1 MSKDRNDINELREHL
16 FATLRGVR
24 DKENPMDI
32 DRAKAVV
39 LVADPVVQAEPAP
52 PPTPPSRATRPTD
65 DDIIATLAL
74 HYRVHELKVI
84 EWLIDMDLDAAANR
98 VVANL

>member
-39 LVADPVVQAEPAP
+39 LVAGALIDTARVEVDYVRVTGDAGGSTFIVPGNLRLSAASPDAPDPSLV
-52 PPTPPSRATRPTD
+52 SR
-65 DDIIATLAL
+65 
-74 HYRVHELKVI
+74 RVHRLQG
-84 EWLIDMDLDAAANR
+84 
-98 VVANL
+98 

>member
-39 LVADPVVQAEPAP
+39 LVAGALIDTARVEIDYARVTGGDTGSKFLGGPAEASGDAAPDPSVL
-52 PPTPPSRATRPTD
+52 SR
-65 DDIIATLAL
+65 
-74 HYRVHELKVI
+74 RVHKLVG
-84 EWLIDMDLDAAANR
+84 
-98 VVANL
+98 

>member
-1 MSKDRNDINELREHL
+1 MTKGNDINELREHL

-39 LVADPVVQAEPAP
+39 TRLQPMSQAEIEHLLLRWA
-52 PPTPPSRATRPTD
+52 RAEMIADRLTD
-65 DDIIATLAL
+65 LVRHVER
-74 HYRVHELKVI
+74 HYRIGEP
-84 EWLIDMDLDAAANR
+84 R
-98 VVANL
+98 